1 MSACLGG
8 NLSVELKAIRS
19 GKRVHEIM
27 SLIVKDLTDED
38 IVDLAVWYASI
49 RITTEIPE

>member
-8 NLSVELKAIRS
+8 NLSVQLKAIRS

-27 SLIVKDLTDED
+27 SLIAKDLTDED
-38 IVDLAVWYASI
+38 IADLAAWYASI
-49 RITTEIPE
+49 RITVEVPE